1 MSFRNKRLIF
11 LFCMA
16 ISLLLHG
23 VFLAIAPN
31 VTLLRALRDHDPL
44 ADRIRVMIRDDA
56 PAPRPTVLREST
68 PALVSRPGSVS
79 DMLDQRDDRIPTP
92 SDTSFDTVTQVPN
105 MIERMTNNLPE
116 RQYDLERDPNILKRV
131 NSRILEISEEDARR
145 DIEVT
150 RRLVRPSPERIL
162 DENELPVLRSQLPEP
177 ESLPFIFS
185 DLPRSLLLEG
195 VSEPTTGVPLL
206 GERSDTDQMPQV
218 VTGQENGIAV
228 AAFEKSITSQ
238 PLEEELAVAQ
248 AESPYE
254 FWDDLLD
261 IKLTTYL
268 PPGEAEGYFQ
278 LQVLPRAE
286 SAIPVLPKHVIFVI
300 DTSNSMTQIK
310 INAVIRGF
318 RDIIPS
324 LHDADLFNIVAFRDT
339 PIFFR
344 QESVFATA
352 ENKQLA
358 LQFINS
364 LESRGSTDFYNAL
377 LPVVRQQE
385 TTNHAQL
392 ILVISDGRPTAGLR
406 DARAIINGLTVDN
419 NLRHGIFAVGGGNTV
434 NRSLLD
440 LLAYRNKGEAYV
452 SETVPGLAQDLPLFF
467 SRYNEPILTDINAD
481 FGRLDDSRVYPRV
494 LPDFFRRRPVTLY
507 GRFRKDQDV
516 DFLVRLSGTA
526 GEINKEVLFQKS
538 FADAE
543 PGDASI
549 ANRWAFQ
556 KAYHLIGEISRLGE
570 TAELRDELN
579 TLSRVYNI
587 RTSYDE

>member
-1 MSFRNKRLIF
+1 MSYRNRRLIF
-11 LFCMA
+11 IFCMA
-16 ISLLLHG
+16 VSLLLHG

-44 ADRIRVMIRDDA
+44 ADRIRVMLRDDV
-56 PAPRPTVLREST
+56 PVPRPTVLREST

-79 DMLDQRDDRIPTP
+79 DMLDQRDDSIMTP
-92 SDTSFDTVTQVPN
+92 SDTSFDTVAQVPN

-131 NSRILEISEEDARR
+131 NSRILEISEEEARR

-162 DENELPVLRSQLPEP
+162 EEDELPVLRSHLTEP
-177 ESLPFIFS
+177 DSLPFIYS

-195 VSEPTTGVPLL
+195 VSEPSTGVMLL
-206 GERSDTDQMPQV
+206 GERPDTDQIPQV
-218 VTGQENGIAV
+218 ATGHENGLAV
-228 AAFEKSITSQ
+228 EAFEKTITRQ
-238 PLEEELAVAQ
+238 PLEEERAVAQ

-268 PPGEAEGYFQ
+268 PPGDTEGYFQ

-286 SAIPVLPKHVIFVI
+286 SVIPVLPKHVIFVL

-310 INAVIRGF
+310 VNAIIRGI
-318 RDIIPS
+318 RAIIPT
-324 LHDADLFNIVAFRDT
+324 LRDADLFNIVAFRDT
-339 PIFFR
+339 PNFFR
-344 QESVFATA
+344 PESVFATS

-358 LQFINS
+358 MQFVDN

-377 LPVVRQQE
+377 LPVVQQQD
-385 TTNHAQL
+385 TTNHARL

-406 DARAIINGLTVDN
+406 DARAIINGLTMDN

-452 SETVPGLAQDLPLFF
+452 SESVPGLAQDLPLFF
-467 SRYNEPILTDINAD
+467 SRYNEPILTDIKAN
-481 FGRLDDSRVYPRV
+481 FGRLDDSRVFPRL
-494 LPDFFRRRPVTLY
+494 LPDFFKRRPVTIY
-507 GRFRKDQDV
+507 GRFNEDQDEE
-516 DFLVRLSGTA
+516 FLMRLSGAA
-526 GEINKEVLFQKS
+526 GEVHKEVLFQKS

-543 PGDASI
+543 TGDASI
-549 ANRWAFQ
+549 ASRWAFQ
-556 KAYHLIGEISRLGE
+556 KAYHLIGEMSRLGE
-570 TAELRDELN
+570 TPELRNELN